1 MGYYRK
7 QNLDEKPLNLVLQ
20 GPNLSLQLRR
30 LIGGDRG
37 RDDSAGNTAGTPK
50 GDLRGDKNV
59 GDVLVFAEEREM
71 EEDLEGGGVGGEN
84 DEFGNTPVERL
95 GRYEMLDRG

>member
-20 GPNLSLQLRR
+20 GPNLSLQLGR
-30 LIGGDRG
+30 LIRGDRG

-50 GDLRGDKNV
+50 GDFRGDKDV
-59 GDVLVFAEEREM
+59 GYVLVLAEEREM
-71 EEDLEGGGVGGEN
+71 EEDLEGRGVGGKN
-84 DEFGNTPVERL
+84 DEFGNTPVERFS
-95 GRYEMLDRG
+95 RYEMSDRG